1 MSGYGFWLSA
11 AGMKVNEHRQAVHA
25 NNMANSN
32 TTGFKQDLAMVMQ
45 RDIESVENA
54 GGARLR
60 HPVLDQLA
68 GGLNVRQSTIDF
80 SQGPIENTRK
90 PLDVALQ
97 GKGFFSVSD
106 GKTTQYTRNGEFAIN
121 RESELVMS
129 GGDGKWRVL
138 GDDGRPISLASD
150 GGPLRIAD
158 DGTIRQGKNVVAKL
172 GFFVA
177 DNEKAMRKAGENLFD
192 ASKTEMKS
200 INATVRSGA
209 IEGSNFS
216 AIKGLSAM
224 IEATRAYQLNAT
236 MIQLQDQVTGQA
248 VTTVGRVA

>member
-54 GGARLR
+54 GGLR
-60 HPVLDQLA
+60 FKHPTLDRLA

-80 SQGPIENTRK
+80 SQGPVENTRK
-90 PLDVALQ
+90 PLDVAIQ
-97 GKGFFSVSD
+97 GEGFFSVRSGD
-106 GKTTQYTRNGEFAIN
+106 ETKYTRNGEFTVN
-121 RESELVMS
+121 KESELVMS

-138 GDDGRPISLASD
+138 GEDGSPITITSE
-150 GGPLRIAD
+150 GGPVRIGD
-158 DGTIRQGKNVVAKL
+158 DGTIRQGINVVAKL
-172 GFFVA
+172 GVFTPKDESA
-177 DNEKAMRKAGENLFD
+177 LRKVGENIFD
-192 ASKTEMKS
+192 ATDTDMSAIS
-200 INATVRSGA
+200 GSVRSGA

-216 AIKGLSAM
+216 AIKGLSSM

-236 MIQLQDQVTGQA
+236 MIQLQDQATGQA